1 VGLVLRRAVLALLAA
16 FLTMAVLVLLLAWAA
31 LRVSWAVPDPGA
43 MAGPTELLD
52 RNGATIARFTA
63 EVDREVVDLE
73 DVSAA
78 AQDAVIV
85 AEDAR
90 FYEHA
95 GVDPLSL
102 LRAVVTNVR
111 TGGIAQGGST
121 LTQQYVKS
129 AFVGD
134 ERTVLRK
141 IREAVISIQLE
152 RDVDKDEI
160 LERYLNEVYFGEGA
174 YGIEAA
180 ARTYFDVPAA
190 ELEAHQAATLAQLLP
205 APSVRN
211 PRADPAGAQ
220 QRRDALLDRMV
231 ETGRLDEAAGREARQ
246 EDLALA
252 EPRRLETKAPAFTDH
267 VRRQLEHHFG
277 DRVMQTGALTVRTT
291 LDLEAQEA
299 LDEVAAERLP
309 GDDAPQVEAAMVAL
323 APDSGDLLAM
333 HAGRET
339 EVGGFNLATM
349 TRRQNGSA
357 FKPFVYAAALEDGLV
372 ERGSVRPAPASTTI
386 SRCEGHDGGPFT
398 VRGGPGG
405 STSVHQAMVAS
416 VNTTY
421 QLLGCE
427 LGAERIVEQ
436 ARRMGVRNEIPPTA
450 SVALGGASHGASVLD
465 MASAFGTFANDG
477 RYCPARSILEITG
490 SNGQSIEVPPE
501 VVTVPGQPPEP
512 RAWSDEERDARPEH
526 LEEFD
531 DGRCGAATH
540 PNVART
546 ATQAMADVVTSGTGT
561 RADIGRP
568 QAGKTGTSQE
578 NKDAWYVGYTPE
590 LSLAVW
596 VGDAGREGP
605 VESLPAL
612 HGFSRVYGGTLPAMM
627 WADAAEQLLEDVE
640 PSEFPEPGAIELAAE
655 DRDGPGVA
663 PAREIP
669 PPPGTPTAE
678 EAPDEA
684 EPDEQPEEAPEPD
697 EESDEEPPA
706 EPDEPDRDPGGEPD
720 GTPPEREDEDEDEEC
735 LVVLRC

>member
-16 FLTMAVLVLLLAWAA
+16 FLTMAALVLLTAWAA
-31 LRVSWAVPDPGA
+31 LRVSWAVPDPGE

-52 RNGATIARFTA
+52 RNGAVIARFTA
-63 EVDREVVDLE
+63 ELDREVVDLE
-73 DVSAA
+73 DVAPVA
-78 AQDAVIV
+78 RDAVIV

-90 FYEHA
+90 FYEHS

-102 LRAVVTNVR
+102 LRAVVTNLR

-134 ERTVLRK
+134 ERTVMRK
-141 IREAVISIQLE
+141 VREAVISIQLE
-152 RDVDKDEI
+152 RDVDKEEI

-180 ARTYFDVPAA
+180 ARAYFDRPAA

-211 PRADPAGAQ
+211 PRADPTGAR
-220 QRRDALLDRMV
+220 QRRDALIERMV
-231 ETGRLDEAAGREARQ
+231 ETGRLDAAEARDARQ
-246 EDLALA
+246 RDLDLA

-267 VRRQLEHHFG
+267 VRRQLEHAFG
-277 DRVMQTGALTVRTT
+277 ERVMHAGALTVRTT
-291 LDLEAQEA
+291 LDLEAQDV

-323 APDSGDLLAM
+323 APDSGDVLAM

-339 EVGGFNLATM
+339 QVGGFNLATM

-357 FKPFVYAAALEDGLV
+357 FKPFVYAAALEDGIV
-372 ERGSVRPAPASTTI
+372 ERDSVRPAPASTTI

-405 STSVHQAMVAS
+405 SATVHQAMVRS

-427 LGAERIVEQ
+427 LGGERVVEQ
-436 ARRMGVRNEIPPTA
+436 ARRMGVRNEIPATA
-450 SVALGGASHGASVLD
+450 SVALGGAAYGASVLD

-490 SNGQSIEVPPE
+490 PRGETIEVPPE
-501 VVTVPGQPPEP
+501 IVTVPGQPPEP

-526 LEEFD
+526 LAEHD
-531 DGRCGAATH
+531 RGSCGAATH

-546 ATQAMADVVTSGTGT
+546 TTQALVDVVAGGTGS

-596 VGDAGREGP
+596 IGDAGRDGS
-605 VESLPAL
+605 VGSLPAL
-612 HGFSRVYGGTLPAMM
+612 HGFSQVYGGTLPAMM
-627 WADAAEQLLEDVE
+627 WADAAEQLLTDVE
-640 PSEFPEPGAIELAAE
+640 PTEFPEPGAIDLAGE
-655 DRDGPGVA
+655 DDAPGVA
-663 PAREIP
+663 PARPVP
-669 PPPGTPTAE
+669 PPPGSTEADDAADTPRDPDADEGAEDPAVPDEGPPTAPE
-678 EAPDEA
+678 EDPERGDAP
-684 EPDEQPEEAPEPD
+684 PEEAPPPEQD
-697 EESDEEPPA
+697 EED
-706 EPDEPDRDPGGEPD
+706 DDR
-720 GTPPEREDEDEDEEC
+720 C
-735 LVVLRC
+735 LVVFRC

>member
-1 VGLVLRRAVLALLAA
+1 VGLVVRRAMLALLAA
-16 FLTMAVLVLLLAWAA
+16 TLTMAALVVLTAWAA

-52 RNGATIARFTA
+52 RHGTTIARFTA
-63 EVDREVVDLE
+63 EVDRDVVDLE
-73 DVSAA
+73 AVADVAR
-78 AQDAVIV
+78 DAVIV
-85 AEDAR
+85 AEDQR
-90 FYEHA
+90 FYAHS

-102 LRAVVTNVR
+102 LRAVITNVR

-141 IREAVISIQLE
+141 VREAVISVQLE

-180 ARTYFDVPAA
+180 ARAYFDRSAA

-211 PRADPAGAQ
+211 PRVDPAGAQ
-220 QRRDALLDRMV
+220 QRRDALLDRLV
-231 ETGRLDEAAGREARQ
+231 EAGRLDAATANEAKRREL
-246 EDLALA
+246 DLA
-252 EPRRLETKAPAFTDH
+252 EPRRLQTRAPAFTDH
-267 VRRQLEHHFG
+267 VRRQLEHAFG

-291 LDLEAQEA
+291 LDLEAQDA

-309 GDDAPQVEAAMVAL
+309 GDDAPQVEAAMVAV

-339 EVGGFNLATM
+339 TVGGFNLATM

-357 FKPFVYAAALEDGLV
+357 FKPFVYAAALEEGLV
-372 ERGSVRPAPASTTI
+372 ERDTVRPAPASTTI
-386 SRCEGHDGGPFT
+386 SSCEGHDGGPFT

-405 STSVHQAMVAS
+405 STSVHNALVQS
-416 VNTTY
+416 VNTTF

-427 LGAERIVEQ
+427 LGGERVVEQ
-436 ARRMGVRNEIPPTA
+436 ARRMGVRNEVPPTA

-465 MASAFGTFANDG
+465 MAAAFGTFANDG

-490 SNGQSIEVPPE
+490 PEGERIEVPPE
-501 VVTVPGQPPEP
+501 VVTVPNQAREP
-512 RAWSDEERDARPEH
+512 RAWTDEERDGRPEH
-526 LEEFD
+526 LEEHD

-546 ATQAMADVVTSGTGT
+546 ATQAMADVVSSGTGT

-578 NKDAWYVGYTPE
+578 VKDAWYVGYTPE

-596 VGDAGREGP
+596 IGDAGREGA
-605 VESLPAL
+605 VEPLPPL
-612 HGFSRVYGGTLPAMM
+612 GGFSQVFGGTLPAIM
-627 WADAAEQLLEDVE
+627 WADAADRLLADVE
-640 PSEFPEPGAIELAAE
+640 PSEFPEPGEIDLE
-655 DRDGPGVA
+655 DGEAGPGVA
-663 PAREIP
+663 PAREVP
-669 PPPGTPTAE
+669 PPPGTTPDETEEAERETDVE
-678 EAPDEA
+678 EAPQEPEDTVEQDTDEPA
-684 EPDEQPEEAPEPD
+684 DDPPPPDED
-697 EESDEEPPA
+697 
-706 EPDEPDRDPGGEPD
+706 PDEP
-720 GTPPEREDEDEDEEC
+720 PPQDEDDDRC
-735 LVVLRC
+735 LVVFRC